1 MGGKDSQST
10 TRTRKWGHGGSEEA
24 EEDDDDVELLTTH
37 RLRSLSAMYKSM
49 EERDEPAQ
57 AAEVTLEPAKF
68 RGKIQ
73 RSCTFS

>member
-1 MGGKDSQST
+1 MVE
-10 TRTRKWGHGGSEEA
+10 SEEA

-49 EERDEPAQ
+49 EERDEPA
-57 AAEVTLEPAKF
+57 KF